1 MLHKKISFPDSF
13 RLFFLRAKKAGW
25 AASEGFVSPIL
36 QLALTPFLLHELG
49 KFEFGTWVLVLTFWS
64 LGPLLS
70 FAAAAA
76 TFNRLSEQVAGNNEK
91 SVVDTLRTGALLG
104 IFATLS
110 SGVVVAIIY
119 AIYAFQYGVAVEYKF
134 LSTLIFLAGVA
145 LLLQELDG
153 VFSSAL
159 KAHSRF
165 DLSAKIDIFFRV
177 VWVGT
182 VALAAAGIGTA
193 LACVS
198 CGVVVS
204 IFKVVVRFIFVR
216 KIIDCPFALLPLPQR
231 LWDKNLFVLASWNWG
246 QAVGGNLFNAAD
258 KFLVGALFG
267 VEVLSSY
274 AICSQIAQ
282 FVHGVQASAAQVLL
296 PWANKCWTSATED
309 TLRKFHRVAFW
320 GGVACLALPLAVAAA
335 MPTVLGLWIG
345 SDFARDNVNLAYAL
359 LLGYALLSS
368 NIPLHYIL
376 LGGGGIKILTT
387 LNLIGGVASILI
399 GFWLAGFG
407 VTYFALSKCIYSPVT
422 LLAVTRLRIR
432 NN

>member
-119 AIYAFQYGVAVEYKF
+119 AIYAFQYGVAIEYKF

-153 VFSSAL
+153 VL
-159 KAHSRF
+159 
-165 DLSAKIDIFFRV
+165 I
-177 VWVGT
+177 
-182 VALAAAGIGTA
+182 
-193 LACVS
+193 C
-198 CGVVVS
+198 
-204 IFKVVVRFIFVR
+204 
-216 KIIDCPFALLPLPQR
+216 LP
-231 LWDKNLFVLASWNWG
+231 K
-246 QAVGGNLFNAAD
+246 
-258 KFLVGALFG
+258 
-267 VEVLSSY
+267 
-274 AICSQIAQ
+274 
-282 FVHGVQASAAQVLL
+282 
-296 PWANKCWTSATED
+296 
-309 TLRKFHRVAFW
+309 
-320 GGVACLALPLAVAAA
+320 
-335 MPTVLGLWIG
+335 
-345 SDFARDNVNLAYAL
+345 
-359 LLGYALLSS
+359 
-368 NIPLHYIL
+368 
-376 LGGGGIKILTT
+376 
-387 LNLIGGVASILI
+387 
-399 GFWLAGFG
+399 
-407 VTYFALSKCIYSPVT
+407 
-422 LLAVTRLRIR
+422 
-432 NN
+432 